1 MSWDDGAHRSERR
14 LLIWTLEACFGM
26 YFFRPFEKFESDAG
40 QVLSIVA
47 LRASHVLCASCAR
60 LTQQPLMRLTCAM
73 PNVLR
78 IARGRH
84 SSPRTS
90 RRLHLR
96 SRGGSPRRRITSVG
110 RLSVTPLLEWKRV

>member
-47 LRASHVLCASCAR
+47 LRASHV
-60 LTQQPLMRLTCAM
+60 MRHAKCIEDSTGTSFFSANFTTT
-73 PNVLR
+73 PFAVAGREPKAADNVCR
-78 IARGRH
+78 
-84 SSPRTS
+84 
-90 RRLHLR
+90 
-96 SRGGSPRRRITSVG
+96 
-110 RLSVTPLLEWKRV
+110 